1 MLERLRRRGGG
12 GGRMERV
19 GGSPEDSPS
28 RLILINLSGF
38 IWWGRGGDRREES
51 EIKSEGG
58 QPEDLLSQRVKKNGI
73 FRRMER

>member
-1 MLERLRRRGGG
+1 
-12 GGRMERV
+12 MERV

-38 IWWGRGGDRREES
+38 IWWGKKGGDRREES

-58 QPEDLLSQRVKKNGI
+58 QPEDLLLKGRNGI
-73 FRRMER
+73 FRRIKR

>member
-1 MLERLRRRGGG
+1 
-12 GGRMERV
+12 MERV

-58 QPEDLLSQRVKKNGI
+58 QPEDLLSQRVKKRNFQENGAI
-73 FRRMER
+73 RTR

>member
-1 MLERLRRRGGG
+1 
-12 GGRMERV
+12 MERV

-58 QPEDLLSQRVKKNGI
+58 QPEDLLSQRVKN
-73 FRRMER
+73 

>member
-1 MLERLRRRGGG
+1 
-12 GGRMERV
+12 MERV

-38 IWWGRGGDRREES
+38 IWWGRKGGDRREES

-58 QPEDLLSQRVKKNGI
+58 QPEDLLLKGRNRI
-73 FRRMER
+73 FRRIKR